1 MNWTPP
7 TTLAVVGSSHRG
19 VTVEPVNGHLKDRH
33 QLRQFSC
40 RGIKAAQAEAE
51 TCHRNR
57 QPAQDLAQP
66 ELIKASRKSRGHY
79 GPTPA
84 SAAPL
89 PADRSTTNPTA
100 SATCADRPKPTFML
114 VSTGLSPK
122 LIFTGTLRPAMTTT
136 PTLRPKVDQRLR
148 AGAIAFGLAALMSI
162 PSVFSVHPPTDPAH
176 NREFALGAN
185 SASFRLATSLGV
197 YALTLVILGMFA
209 LYAIVA
215 RTRARRSALVGLVV
229 FVVGAGCL
237 LPGTGYATFMMP
249 AAGILISQGHDQEV
263 LLLFDQVFAEPGW
276 IPVFLGGITY
286 HIGLLVMSVAV
297 WRSGTLSKWTAALLA
312 AAALVGLATFMD
324 VVALAR
330 VGAVLWIAAFTAL
343 AVDVWRNSQ
352 MP

>member
-1 MNWTPP
+1 MVRRPRP
-7 TTLAVVGSSHRG
+7 RLPYPRIA
-19 VTVEPVNGHLKDRH
+19 P
-33 QLRQFSC
+33 RQ
-40 RGIKAAQAEAE
+40 
-51 TCHRNR
+51 
-57 QPAQDLAQP
+57 
-66 ELIKASRKSRGHY
+66 
-79 GPTPA
+79 
-84 SAAPL
+84 
-89 PADRSTTNPTA
+89 NPTA

-229 FVVGAGCL
+229 FVVGRTAR
-237 LPGTGYATFMMP
+237 
-249 AAGILISQGHDQEV
+249 
-263 LLLFDQVFAEPGW
+263 
-276 IPVFLGGITY
+276 
-286 HIGLLVMSVAV
+286 
-297 WRSGTLSKWTAALLA
+297 WRSLRRSSTSRTGS
-312 AAALVGLATFMD
+312 
-324 VVALAR
+324 
-330 VGAVLWIAAFTAL
+330 
-343 AVDVWRNSQ
+343 RNWS
-352 MP
+352 